1 MVHHLILRELRSPVV
16 VEARLAM
23 ILTRRRALVGLG
35 TAPFSALLGCEDA
48 PEAATNTNDSAVS
61 NAAPTSSIS
70 PARARWI
77 RLLTAREKLRPL
89 HERPEP
95 PKPGEWRHEHREN
108 GQTFEEYVHGN
119 PTLPIGARRTLV
131 IQPIGVFDSER
142 EKILTMTIDYMGRY
156 FNLQTRRE
164 PPLSIDV
171 IPAKA
176 RRTHPKWGDKQ
187 LHSAWILNELLKPKL
202 PADAAALI
210 AFTTSDLFPEE
221 RWNYVF
227 GEADLKARVGV
238 WSVYRHGDP
247 SENKAAFLLAL
258 RRAIK
263 VAIHET
269 GHMFSL
275 EHCTAYRCV
284 QAGVNHLE
292 EEDRAPLWL
301 CPECVTK
308 IVWATQN
315 EPELRYEK
323 LLAFCRDAGLDAE
336 ERFFARSLTT
346 LRA

>member
-1 MVHHLILRELRSPVV
+1 
-16 VEARLAM
+16 M

-35 TAPFSALLGCEDA
+35 IAPFSMLLGCEESPADETSISAAAA
-48 PEAATNTNDSAVS
+48 P
-61 NAAPTSSIS
+61 APTSTIS

-77 RLLTAREKLRPL
+77 HLLEMREKLRPL
-89 HERPEP
+89 HERPDP
-95 PKPGEWRHEHREN
+95 PKPGEWRYQYREN
-108 GQTFEEYVHGN
+108 GQTFEEYVHGQ
-119 PTLPIGARRTLV
+119 PTLPSRERRTIV
-131 IQPIGVFDSER
+131 IQPIGPFDAER
-142 EKILTMTIDYMGRY
+142 EKILTLTIDYLGRY
-156 FNLQTRRE
+156 FNLPTRRE
-164 PPLSIDV
+164 PALSLDV

-176 RRTHPKWGDKQ
+176 RRVHPKWGDKQ
-187 LHSAWILNELLKPKL
+187 LRSEWILHELLKPKL
-202 PADAAALI
+202 PTDAAAVI
-210 AFTTSDLFPEE
+210 AFTASDLFPED

-247 SENKAAFLLAL
+247 SKNKEAFLLAL

-308 IVWATQN
+308 VVWATGN
-315 EPELRYEK
+315 EHETRYEK
-323 LLAFCRDAGLDAE
+323 LLAFCRDAGLDDEA
-336 ERFFARSLTT
+336 RFFARSLAT